1 MTAALFRKIRDRAG
15 PLRVVVDTNSLA
27 SGELRAFLSASKA
40 NRAVLPDY
48 VAMERFKPGNLEG
61 LRDGLAVLRPFA
73 DQVVIL
79 KGTGEVSRLN
89 PDESRLPDAMIDTE
103 QTASFGE
110 FCHLLDRA
118 LDGDPQLLRQLR
130 ERAVW
135 AQAQMSVVLA
145 GASKFSADLAEFEA
159 FFSAADLT
167 HMRRGGALTPAMH
180 DKFDAAV
187 SAVAHSVFKNAPG
200 PLAWPSAGN
209 WPNHFIL
216 RNAFCHGVY
225 MLSSIQRGIG
235 ARKPDKAR
243 NDVVDV
249 LLATYGTY
257 FNGVMSND
265 ALTNQVHHIS
275 RFLLETDDVSLSPDY
290 LQLVD
295 EEARNGRPAAA
306 DPQTNEGA

>member
-1 MTAALFRKIRDRAG
+1 MAAALFRKISDRAG

-27 SGELRAFLSASKA
+27 SGELKAFLSASKA

-89 PDESRLPDAMIDTE
+89 PDAMIDTE

-167 HMRRGGALTPAMH
+167 HMRRGGALTQAMH

-187 SAVAHSVFKNAPG
+187 SAVAHSVLRNAPG

-216 RNAFCHGVY
+216 RNALCHGVY

-235 ARKPDKAR
+235 GRKPDKAR

-275 RFLLETDDVSLSPDY
+275 RFLLETDGVSLPPDY
-290 LQLVD
+290 LQLLD
-295 EEARNGRPAAA
+295 EEARNGCPAAA
-306 DPQTNEGA
+306 DPQANEGA

>member
-1 MTAALFRKIRDRAG
+1 MVG
-15 PLRVVVDTNSLA
+15 DTHSLA
-27 SGELRAFLSASKA
+27 SDELGAFLSASKA

-48 VAMERFKPGNLEG
+48 VAIERFKPGNLEG
-61 LRDGLAVLRPFA
+61 LHDGLAVLGPFA

-89 PDESRLPDAMIDTE
+89 PDESHLPDAMIDTE
-103 QTASFGE
+103 QMASFGE

-145 GASKFSADLAEFEA
+145 GASKFSADLAKFEA

-167 HMRRGGALTPAMH
+167 HMRRGGVLTPAMH

-187 SAVAHSVFKNAPG
+187 SAVAYSVFRNAPG
-200 PLAWPSAGN
+200 RLARPSAEN

-216 RNAFCHGVY
+216 RNALCHSIY

-235 ARKPDKAR
+235 ARRPDKAR
-243 NDVVDV
+243 DDVVDV
-249 LLATYGTY
+249 LLAT
-257 FNGVMSND
+257 
-265 ALTNQVHHIS
+265 
-275 RFLLETDDVSLSPDY
+275 
-290 LQLVD
+290 
-295 EEARNGRPAAA
+295 
-306 DPQTNEGA
+306 